1 MLLNNVKTLWIG
13 DKVAVRSTV
22 RKNDYHDSVFLMR
35 ISSKL
40 EALEG
45 VRRAAAMMAT
55 ENNKGLFKD
64 AGLLTDEIKDAGAN
78 DLAIAVDATN
88 DKLAENALSAVNEL
102 LAEKLV
108 KPGEIVLKTLGSA
121 MASAPGADL
130 VLISTPGAFAAREA
144 RKALDAGKHIM
155 IFSDGVPF
163 EDEIDLK
170 RLASKKGLLL
180 MGPEAGTSIVGG
192 VGLGFSNAVK
202 SGPIGIVGAAG
213 TGIQEVTC
221 LVSKELGISHAIG
234 VGGRDLSQRVD
245 GMGTLSALKFLA
257 EDKKTEVLV
266 LISKPP
272 AASVSRK
279 VLQAVK
285 KIRKPA
291 VVCFLSGGPSEI
303 SRMGATPA
311 ATLED
316 AAAKAIALARGE
328 KPKEIK
334 FTLPVHEVKRIAEKE
349 YSRLVYGQ
357 KYVRGLFSGGSLC
370 DEAMVVLRELVGDVC
385 SNVPLKP
392 RLKLPSPHH
401 SKRHTCVD
409 MGTEDFTRE
418 RPHPMIDLKP
428 RCERMLQEAKKL
440 DVAVIL
446 LDVVLGYGA
455 HPDPA
460 SELARAIEGAKA
472 ATEKTG
478 GYMSVVASICGTSGD
493 PQGLAGQ
500 EQKLRKAGTII
511 MPSNAQAA
519 RMAALIASRGKVWRR
534 LGK

>member
-1 MLLNNVKTLWIG
+1 M
-13 DKVAVRSTV
+13 AVRSVV

-35 ISSKL
+35 ISSRL

-55 ENNKGLFKD
+55 ENNKRLFKD
-64 AGLLTDEIKDAGAN
+64 AGLLTNGIKGAGPN
-78 DLAIAVDATN
+78 DLAIAVDAAN
-88 DKLAENALSAVNEL
+88 DKLAEKALSSVGEL
-102 LAEKLV
+102 LAEKLA
-108 KPGEIVLKTLGSA
+108 KPGEVIYKTLGSA
-121 MASAPGADL
+121 MASSPDANL
-130 VLISTPGAFAAREA
+130 ILISTPGSFVAREA
-144 RKALDAGKHIM
+144 RRALDVGKHVM

-163 EDEIDLK
+163 EDEIELK

-192 VGLGFSNAVK
+192 VGLGFSNAVR
-202 SGPIGIVGAAG
+202 SGPVGIVGAAG

-221 LVSKELGISHAIG
+221 LVGRELGISHAIG

-257 EDKKTEVLV
+257 EDENTEVLV

-272 AASVSRK
+272 ATSVSRK
-279 VLQAVK
+279 VLQAAKKVK
-285 KIRKPA
+285 KPV
-291 VVCFLSGGPSEI
+291 VVCFLGGNPSEI
-303 SRMGATPA
+303 SRAGATPA
-311 ATLED
+311 VTLED
-316 AAAKAIALARGE
+316 TAVKAIALAQGE
-328 KPKEIK
+328 KPKETT
-334 FTLPVHEVKRIAEKE
+334 FTLLAREVKQIAEKE
-349 YSRLVYGQ
+349 YSHLVYGQ
-357 KYVRGLFSGGSLC
+357 KYLRGLFSGGSLC
-370 DEAMVVLRELVGDVC
+370 DEAMVVLGGLVGDVC

-392 RLKLPSPHH
+392 RLKLSSPHH

-440 DVAVIL
+440 DVAIIL

-460 SELARAIEGAKA
+460 SELARAIAEAKA
-472 ATEKTG
+472 ATEKTKG
-478 GYMSVVASICGTSGD
+478 HLSVVASICGTTGD

-500 EQKLRKAGTII
+500 ERKLRKAGAII

-519 RMAALIASRGKVWRR
+519 RMAALIASRGKAWRR